1 VIDLHLHTTASDG
14 STPPDALAREAAA
27 AGLRTIAA
35 TDHDTVAGVA
45 AAAAAARRAGLAF
58 VPGIEMT
65 ASVAGRDL
73 HILGYYLDIDNE
85 PLLAFLS
92 ARRDDRRAR
101 VVAIGERLRAIGAP
115 VDLAPILDVPAASG
129 RALGRPA
136 VARALVAAG
145 LAADISDAFHRYLA
159 EGRPAFVARP
169 GVPPADVIAR
179 IHDAGGLASLAHPG
193 KMHVDALVPDFVA
206 AGLDAI
212 EVHHPDHT
220 PDDTARYLA
229 MARAHG
235 VLITGGSDYHG
246 PGSGRT
252 AGLGRLTLPPD
263 AFAALEA
270 RARARAV
277 RP

>member
-14 STPPDALAREAAA
+14 SSTPDALVREAAA
-27 AGLRTIAA
+27 AGVRTLAA

-45 AAAAAARRAGLAF
+45 ATASAAGRAGLTS

-73 HILGYYLDIDNE
+73 HILGYYLDIDDE
-85 PLLAFLS
+85 PLRAFLA

-145 LAADISDAFHRYLA
+145 FAADISDAFHRYLA
-159 EGRPAFVARP
+159 DGRPAFVARP
-169 GVPPADVIAR
+169 GVAPAEVITR
-179 IHDAGGLASLAHPG
+179 IHAAGGLASLAHPG
-193 KMHVDALVPDFVA
+193 KMHVDALVPEFVA
-206 AGLDAI
+206 AGLDAL
-212 EVHHPDHT
+212 EAYHPDHT
-220 PDDTARYLA
+220 PEDTARYLA

-235 VLITGGSDYHG
+235 VLVTGGSDYHG

-252 AGLGRLTLPPD
+252 AGLGTVTLPAD
-263 AFAALEA
+263 AFAALET
-270 RARARAV
+270 RARVV
-277 RP
+277 RS

>member
-14 STPPDALAREAAA
+14 SSSPDALVREAAA
-27 AGLRTIAA
+27 AGVGTLAV
-35 TDHDTVAGVA
+35 TDHDTIAGVA
-45 AAAAAARRAGLAF
+45 AAAAAAARAGLTL

-73 HILGYYLDIDNE
+73 HILGYYLDIDDE
-85 PLLAFLS
+85 PLGAFLA
-92 ARRDDRRAR
+92 ARREERRAR
-101 VVAIGERLRAIGAP
+101 VAAIGERLRAIGAP
-115 VDLAPILDVPAASG
+115 VDLGPAFEVPSADG
-129 RALGRPA
+129 RALGRPL

-145 LAADISDAFHRYLA
+145 FAADVPDAFDRYLA
-159 EGRPAFVARP
+159 EGRPAFIARP

-179 IHDAGGLASLAHPG
+179 IHDAGGIASLAHPG
-193 KMHVDALVPDFVA
+193 KMHVDARVPEFVA
-206 AGLDAI
+206 SGLDAI
-212 EVHHPDHT
+212 EVYHPDHT

-235 VLITGGSDYHG
+235 VLVTGGSDYHG

-252 AGLGRLTLPPD
+252 AGLGRVALPPD

-270 RARARAV
+270 RARIV
-277 RP
+277 RS